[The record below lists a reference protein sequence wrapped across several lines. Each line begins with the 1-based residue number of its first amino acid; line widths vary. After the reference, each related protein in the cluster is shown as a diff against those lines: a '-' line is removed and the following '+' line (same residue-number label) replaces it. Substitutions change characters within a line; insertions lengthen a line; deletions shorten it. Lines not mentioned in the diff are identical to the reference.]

1 MMLHNKYFE
10 RAGVLVPEMVAMVAD
25 NGWIGKHRIT
35 HGILALQIVG

>member
-10 RAGVLVPEMVAMVAD
+10 RACVLVSEMVAD

-35 HGILALQIVG
+35 HGILALQIVGY